1 MMNAKKNSELTDN
14 QKKYMRLQAKKQADK
29 GICDPIYKAT
39 IDEMLEQQRD
49 DPMPTGLVVI
59 NSFDYQ
65 LDDIREE
72 MIDRKIYADVFEID
86 RLQKDSRQEYLNCFQ
101 EMFSTKELPMIFMKD
116 KFIGNYQ
123 DLQSHFSSMASQQM

>member
-1 MMNAKKNSELTDN
+1 
-14 QKKYMRLQAKKQADK
+14 
-29 GICDPIYKAT
+29 
-39 IDEMLEQQRD
+39 MLEQQRD

-86 RLQKDSRQEYLNCFQ
+86 RLQKDSRQEYLNCF
-101 EMFSTKELPMIFMKD
+101 
-116 KFIGNYQ
+116 
-123 DLQSHFSSMASQQM
+123 